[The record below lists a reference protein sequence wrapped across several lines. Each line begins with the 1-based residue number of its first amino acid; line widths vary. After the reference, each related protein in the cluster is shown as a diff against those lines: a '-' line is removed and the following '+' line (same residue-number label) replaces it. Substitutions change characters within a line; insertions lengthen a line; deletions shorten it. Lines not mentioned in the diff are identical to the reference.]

1 MKRFLAIK
9 VFIWFWL
16 TVISTLAI
24 LVSVSFLQPDVLAS
38 KDISPPMLKNLFHV
52 KKSLDKHIE
61 RMPDKTLEEIL
72 RHRRHGKRSK
82 IYLKHPD
89 PEKSLISNPDLNQF
103 DLALLNF
110 AVGGEPKVINTE
122 KYRAYGPVSIQIH
135 NDDYQL
141 FMILDNREGDLFLK
155 VRLMPRWMKLAIL
168 LVASLVLSYWF
179 AMGLLKPIKQ
189 LQRAASQLA
198 QGKLNTRANVD
209 KTRQDE
215 LGQLGKDF
223 DIMASQLEAQ
233 VLSQKRLLADIS
245 HELRSPLTR
254 LQMATGI
261 ASSKA
266 TGELDSYLLRIEK
279 ESYMLEHM
287 LSDILQLSRLESGT
301 SCVEMHRICIAE
313 LLEPIISDAH
323 FESQQLSKT
332 LIAGELPEQHLLGDT
347 VLLNRAIENIIR
359 NALKYAKKTVRIQC
373 KIDNAQFV
381 LKVSDDGPGVSEE
394 MLNKLCIPFYRASQ
408 SRTPDNT
415 QKGGFGLG
423 LAIAQHAIK
432 VHHGHILF
440 QNNQG
445 LDVTVRIPLQQ
456 PHVLQQ

>member
-9 VFIWFWL
+9 VFLWFWL

-52 KKSLDKHIE
+52 KKSLDKHIQ
-61 RMPDKTLEEIL
+61 RNPDKSLEEIL
-72 RHRRHGKRSK
+72 SHRRHGKRSK
-82 IYLKHPD
+82 IYLKHDD

-110 AVGGEPKVINTE
+110 SVGGEPKVINTDR
-122 KYRAYGPVSIQIH
+122 YRAYGPLSVHIQQ
-135 NDDYQL
+135 NDYQL

-155 VRLMPRWMKLAIL
+155 VRLMPRWMKLSIL
-168 LVASLVLSYWF
+168 LLASLVLSYWF

-189 LQRAASQLA
+189 LQKAASQLA
-198 QGKLNTRANVD
+198 QGKLSARAEVD

-223 DIMASQLEAQ
+223 DIMASQLETQ

-261 ASSKA
+261 ASGKA
-266 TGELDSYLLRIEK
+266 TGELGNYLQRIEK
-279 ESYMLEHM
+279 ESHLLDHM

-301 SCVEMHRICIAE
+301 SCVEMQPLCIAE
-313 LLEPIISDAH
+313 LLEPIFSDAQ
-323 FESQQLSKT
+323 FESQQLNKQVITS
-332 LIAGELPEQHLLGDT
+332 ELPEKLLVGDT
-347 VLLNRAIENIIR
+347 ILLNRAIENIVR
-359 NALKYAKKTVRIQC
+359 NALKYAKKTVAIQC
-373 KIDNAQFV
+373 KIAGEQFV
-381 LKVSDDGPGVSEE
+381 LQVSDDGPGVNED
-394 MLNKLCIPFYRASQ
+394 MLDKLCIPFYRASQ
-408 SRTPDNT
+408 SRTPINN